1 MCGDLDY
8 DDEEIEWIPFK
19 PWKNLPSQENSKII
33 CDKDTFYAI
42 VLVCNDVIAN
52 LDVTLS
58 KEEKKK

>member
-8 DDEEIEWIPFK
+8 DDKEIEWIPFK
-19 PWKNLPSQENSKII
+19 PWKNLPYQENSKII
-33 CDKDTFYAI
+33 GDKDTFYDI

-52 LDVTLS
+52 LDVTLL